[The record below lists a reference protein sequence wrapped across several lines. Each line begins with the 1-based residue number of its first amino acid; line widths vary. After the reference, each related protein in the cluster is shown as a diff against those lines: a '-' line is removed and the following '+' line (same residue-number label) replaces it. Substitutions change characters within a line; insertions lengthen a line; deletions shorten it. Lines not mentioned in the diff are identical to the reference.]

1 MVNDDH
7 FVFQDHL
14 IILHEDPVFIMS
26 EGRRKQY
33 DIREMASTLL
43 KNSCIVNFLL
53 LHNLHMKRGIPYS
66 WNNAVKTSFKSG
78 NACPASITGEQG
90 GLSAVG

>member
-14 IILHEDPVFIMS
+14 FILHEDSVIIMS

-33 DIREMASTLL
+33 DIREMASELL
-43 KNSCIVNFLL
+43 KNSRIVNFLL

-66 WNNAVKTSFKSG
+66 WKNAVKTSFKSG
-78 NACPASITGEQG
+78 NTCPESIIREQV